1 MPVSNPSRNDT
12 GINPTK
18 LERHQSTLNSM
29 LHVFLPNGEF
39 RAVRFGDN
47 SDMKSIVETVIRRL
61 GANIS
66 VASKFYALKLE
77 NILNKESFWLSS
89 SLTMSEVKLK
99 YEKEHNNENWR
110 FNLRVRF
117 ITSSFTDLYNTD
129 KTTFYFLYD
138 QVRSDYMKNLAEQVD
153 PDLAFQLGVLEM
165 KKFFNN
171 MAQSALDK
179 KSNLDFIEKEFGLTR
194 FLPQNIIE
202 TWKNKD
208 IRKQIQKLFKQY
220 ANFKEDA
227 CCFKFYELLI
237 AVQRFDLEVYK
248 CSLGSVWS
256 IAVDVVVGPNDGI
269 SYRPEQG
276 SKINRMAEFFQISKI
291 QSSKVGAMPGK
302 ASLTIQVEGSKEPL
316 VFMLDSINKAIE
328 LADLIDGYCHIING
342 QLSKSLIVK
351 RADSYRN
358 LPSIPGENSVAIV
371 PNRVSSSSLILNSSK
386 NGDFADY
393 AEIDDNSLRRDAN
406 SNSDKDFVVPSKNLT
421 LIEIIG
427 QGQFGD
433 VYRGICKTTLNSEL
447 PVAVKTYKVE
457 LEKEQEDATRAEKFL
472 EEAYIMKLFDH
483 PHIIKLIGICPVNP
497 PYIIMELAAYGELR
511 SYLQTYKIQTE
522 LERLIAYIYQLST
535 ALCYLESKNFVHRD
549 VAARNILVV
558 DPLTVKLADFGL
570 SRWIDEEQL
579 YYKASKGK
587 LPIKWMAPESINFR
601 RFSSKSDVWMFGVCC
616 WEILMYGVKP
626 FQGVANEKVIGKIEN
641 GERLQLP
648 PNCPPTLYHIMT
660 ETWLYDPE
668 KRPTFQQMKLRL
680 SAIAE
685 EEKNSVLERKKKEE
699 RRMHAKPP
707 SNENAPPKPAR
718 PTANIEPRFTGT
730 EAVTLPRLTRTM
742 NSLASSDMIGTST
755 LPRPYT
761 KNQSP
766 FNIQRMSWCNPR
778 SHAKD
783 NQKQESDDKSGFSS
797 LKEDEKIK
805 TKLLEQK
812 QQTEAD
818 REWLESEE
826 TKSFSTNEQ
835 SQKETALVDDGKSIN
850 NSDQLGYDLYK
861 EAYVNDLIEQKLK
874 KSSSLLRRSIPLY
887 NFEKNTSTTYVP
899 SPLAREQKVENPR
912 VSTYDQLQDSLV
924 SSDTKTNSSTFSNS
938 ASIVSTA
945 GKHDLYAIPFKP
957 SVRNSKI
964 VTPSVG
970 PSPNVTTAL
979 DTSELIPS
987 LEESTTHIQQNINID
1002 VEKVYLHTTNV
1013 VKSVIEL
1020 NTGSQH
1026 AQPEEFVDLVKV
1038 VGLNLRDLLA
1048 EVNLITYKEIEMAR
1062 KVLSSDMAEL
1072 VNRMK
1077 IAQKYADTTVDQQN
1091 RKNMLAAAHALALDA
1106 KNLYD
1111 VISKLQ
1117 NSQHVS

>member
-1 MPVSNPSRNDT
+1 MLIRDCMLHSCDKCPAKEVLLDYIDTLFTENEISEVNFYQWQKSNYQCTLVP
-12 GINPTK
+12 
-18 LERHQSTLNSM
+18 STLPLDELIEMVYEQLDNLREHHFISKSQATYYQHLKANLKENQVLVLLDFAKNYSFLIQDAVQGFHWNNSQ
-29 LHVFLPNGEF
+29 LTVHPFIAYFIKDEKLDSQSYCVISDHLKHGKD
-39 RAVRFGDN
+39 AVHCFIDN
-47 SDMKSIVETVIRRL
+47 VID
-61 GANIS
+61 
-66 VASKFYALKLE
+66 
-77 NILNKESFWLSS
+77 
-89 SLTMSEVKLK
+89 KLK
-99 YEKEHNNENWR
+99 QLQTFEHIYFSDGAVSQYKIYKNFINLCHKHDFDMIAEWHFLGNITW

-358 LPSIPGENSVAIV
+358 LPSIPGESSVAIV

-393 AEIDDNSLRRDAN
+393 AEIDDNSLGRDTN
-406 SNSDKDFVVPSKNLT
+406 SNSDKDFVVPYKNLT

-483 PHIIKLIGICPVNP
+483 PHIIKLIGICPENP

-626 FQGVANEKVIGKIEN
+626 FQGVPNEKVIGKIEN

-707 SNENAPPKPAR
+707 SNENAPPK
-718 PTANIEPRFTGT
+718 
-730 EAVTLPRLTRTM
+730 
-742 NSLASSDMIGTST
+742 
-755 LPRPYT
+755 
-761 KNQSP
+761 
-766 FNIQRMSWCNPR
+766 
-778 SHAKD
+778 
-783 NQKQESDDKSGFSS
+783 
-797 LKEDEKIK
+797 
-805 TKLLEQK
+805 
-812 QQTEAD
+812 
-818 REWLESEE
+818 
-826 TKSFSTNEQ
+826 
-835 SQKETALVDDGKSIN
+835 
-850 NSDQLGYDLYK
+850 
-861 EAYVNDLIEQKLK
+861 
-874 KSSSLLRRSIPLY
+874 
-887 NFEKNTSTTYVP
+887 
-899 SPLAREQKVENPR
+899 
-912 VSTYDQLQDSLV
+912 
-924 SSDTKTNSSTFSNS
+924 
-938 ASIVSTA
+938 
-945 GKHDLYAIPFKP
+945 
-957 SVRNSKI
+957 
-964 VTPSVG
+964 
-970 PSPNVTTAL
+970 
-979 DTSELIPS
+979 
-987 LEESTTHIQQNINID
+987 
-1002 VEKVYLHTTNV
+1002 
-1013 VKSVIEL
+1013 
-1020 NTGSQH
+1020 
-1026 AQPEEFVDLVKV
+1026 
-1038 VGLNLRDLLA
+1038 
-1048 EVNLITYKEIEMAR
+1048 
-1062 KVLSSDMAEL
+1062 
-1072 VNRMK
+1072 
-1077 IAQKYADTTVDQQN
+1077 
-1091 RKNMLAAAHALALDA
+1091 
-1106 KNLYD
+1106 
-1111 VISKLQ
+1111 
-1117 NSQHVS
+1117 